1 MFKAGEK
8 VYFGIWLED
17 GSWFESSP
25 RFNHQVKKIEW
36 IHKTEGDTYVLNLS
50 DCKYT
55 LALKEEASA
64 LVGFALS
71 KDSQPTEENLK
82 EEQYRAFVTKD
93 YMMYAHQIALY
104 FKRQVAKAKRQY
116 EKDKTSWGG
125 NEWRYLRAIDV
136 YRSFIYRLRDTD
148 YPDLFPEDYI

>member
-25 RFNHQVKKIEW
+25 RFDQQVKKIEW

-50 DCKYT
+50 DSKYT
-55 LALKEEASA
+55 LALKEEDTA

-71 KDSQPTEENLK
+71 KGSQPTEENLK

-93 YMMYAHQIALY
+93 YMMYTHQIVLY
-104 FKRQVAKAKRQY
+104 LKRQVTKAKKQY

-125 NEWRYLRAIDV
+125 SEWSYIHAIDD
-136 YRSFIYRLRDTD
+136 YRSFIYKLRDTD
-148 YPDLFPEDYI
+148 YPYLFPEDYI